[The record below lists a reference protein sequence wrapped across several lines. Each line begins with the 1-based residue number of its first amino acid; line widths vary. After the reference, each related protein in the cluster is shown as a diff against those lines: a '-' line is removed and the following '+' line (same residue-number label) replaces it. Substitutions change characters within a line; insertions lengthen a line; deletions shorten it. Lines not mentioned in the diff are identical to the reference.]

1 MHTLKKVVLITFI
14 ICISFAALV
23 IIFISPLTKYLIQK
37 YDEKYTGR
45 EITLDYAYVNPFTGY
60 VHLNDVIIHE
70 EKSDSIFF
78 LAAGISLNF
87 EMIKLL
93 SKTYEISEITL
104 DEPRGYIVQNKSEF
118 NFNSL
123 IEKFNSKEKQDTTK
137 SPIHFSILNIKINDG
152 AFYYRE
158 KVIPIDYFIKKVNI
172 ESTGLRWDSDTIATK
187 FSFLTGIGVGDVKGD
202 FTLNTK
208 TLAYQLGVVVKKF
221 ELRIVEQFL
230 KQLTNYGSFTANL
243 NADIKAKGN
252 FKSNEDIT
260 ATGFLAIDEFHFGKN
275 PSEDYAS
282 FDKLA
287 IKIIELSP
295 KNKKYLFDSV
305 SLNHPYF
312 KYERY
317 DYLDNVETM
326 FGKKGANLKAVNA
339 DAAQF
344 NLVIEIAK
352 YIKVLAKNF
361 FRSDYK
367 VNRLAIY
374 NGDLKF
380 NDYSISEKFSIGLNP
395 FYVFADS
402 INKRSKHVDVLL
414 KSGIKPYGSMSL
426 SVSISPEDSSY
437 FDLNYQIQKLPLPMF
452 NPYFVSFT
460 SFPLDRGTLKIHGTW
475 KVKGGAIESDNN
487 LLIIDPRLTTRIR
500 KKDINWIPMRLAMF
514 VAREKGNVIDFQV
527 PITGNLNDPK
537 FHLYDVIINVVK
549 NIFVKPVTTPYRM
562 KVTSLETE
570 MEKSLSVNWLLRNN
584 SLEPAE
590 EKFVKR
596 IANFLKKNPEASI
609 TVTPKQYELKE
620 KEYILFYEAK
630 KKYFLL
636 KHKRSLNT
644 FTEEDS
650 TEVDKMSIKDSLFV
664 HFLESQLNDSLLFTI
679 QDKCARFIDLSVVNK
694 QFNQLNQQRK
704 AVFMAYF
711 KEESVEK
718 QIKFSIGE
726 PVIPFYGFSFYKIEY
741 KGGFPESLI
750 TAYRKMNELNAQSPR
765 KKYKNERLKTRL
777 TQ

>member
-1 MHTLKKVVLITFI
+1 
-14 ICISFAALV
+14 
-23 IIFISPLTKYLIQK
+23 
-37 YDEKYTGR
+37 
-45 EITLDYAYVNPFTGY
+45 
-60 VHLNDVIIHE
+60 
-70 EKSDSIFF
+70 
-78 LAAGISLNF
+78 
-87 EMIKLL
+87 
-93 SKTYEISEITL
+93 
-104 DEPRGYIVQNKSEF
+104 
-118 NFNSL
+118 
-123 IEKFNSKEKQDTTK
+123 
-137 SPIHFSILNIKINDG
+137 
-152 AFYYRE
+152 
-158 KVIPIDYFIKKVNI
+158 
-172 ESTGLRWDSDTIATK
+172 
-187 FSFLTGIGVGDVKGD
+187 
-202 FTLNTK
+202 
-208 TLAYQLGVVVKKF
+208 
-221 ELRIVEQFL
+221 
-230 KQLTNYGSFTANL
+230 
-243 NADIKAKGN
+243 
-252 FKSNEDIT
+252 
-260 ATGFLAIDEFHFGKN
+260 
-275 PSEDYAS
+275 
-282 FDKLA
+282 
-287 IKIIELSP
+287 
-295 KNKKYLFDSV
+295 
-305 SLNHPYF
+305 
-312 KYERY
+312 
-317 DYLDNVETM
+317 
-326 FGKKGANLKAVNA
+326 
-339 DAAQF
+339 
-344 NLVIEIAK
+344 
-352 YIKVLAKNF
+352 
-361 FRSDYK
+361 
-367 VNRLAIY
+367 
-374 NGDLKF
+374 
-380 NDYSISEKFSIGLNP
+380 
-395 FYVFADS
+395 
-402 INKRSKHVDVLL
+402 
-414 KSGIKPYGSMSL
+414 
-426 SVSISPEDSSY
+426 
-437 FDLNYQIQKLPLPMF
+437 
-452 NPYFVSFT
+452 
-460 SFPLDRGTLKIHGTW
+460 
-475 KVKGGAIESDNN
+475 
-487 LLIIDPRLTTRIR
+487 
-500 KKDINWIPMRLAMF
+500 MRLAMF

-679 QDKCARFIDLSVVNK
+679 QDKCARFIDLSAVNK
-694 QFNQLNQQRK
+694 QFNLLNQQRK